1 MVQSVEKPKE
11 THANVMARLLK
22 KAQDEGVELLMES
35 DSEEWFATSG
45 TMPGVIYRV
54 SEHGCSCRGY
64 VAFNRCKHFAL
75 YLDTHHRPLDPV
87 ALAQRRAERVCDWHA
102 NNEAHARRW
111 LSSLIAKQ
119 DAGEVVPDAD
129 IRGATAAVATYAA
142 ITGTAQPI
150 ALAA

>member
-1 MVQSVEKPKE
+1 MEQRTVKPKE
-11 THANVMARLLK
+11 THVDVMARLLK

-35 DSEEWFATSG
+35 DSEEWFSTSG

-87 ALAQRRAERVCDWHA
+87 ALTARRAERVNDWRS
-102 NNEAHARRW
+102 NVKAHADRW
-111 LSSLIAKQ
+111 LSSLIAKEN
-119 DAGEVVPDAD
+119 AGETVPAADVREAVEACALYADASH
-129 IRGATAAVATYAA
+129 
-142 ITGTAQPI
+142 QPAI